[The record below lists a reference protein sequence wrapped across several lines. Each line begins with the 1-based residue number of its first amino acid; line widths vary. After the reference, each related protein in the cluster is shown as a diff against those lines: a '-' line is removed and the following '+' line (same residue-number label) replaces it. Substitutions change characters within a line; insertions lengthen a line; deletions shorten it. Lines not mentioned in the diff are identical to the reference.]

1 MIGLSISLGS
11 SSSVSGG
18 GGATS
23 AAALNTVNGANK
35 DSLLTVTGNP
45 ALSFSGTSTNGNNS
59 VRSTLQQAFNKAQ
72 VEITLTSGAATGS
85 NVIGF
90 DDGTVNFNTTRSD
103 PGIDTSTGIG
113 VAFWNASAAISIFY
127 NSGATRIDLVSA
139 SGSVADNDTFTVV
152 YDKVNNTMEVWRTRA
167 GVTTQMGTTQ
177 SGLPALSAQW
187 AYCGTRSSTSSGTVN
202 FGATAYAKT
211 PGTGVA
217 AYWA

>member
-35 DSLLTVTGNP
+35 NSLLSV
-45 ALSFSGTSTNGNNS
+45 SGAPPLTFAGTIGNGNNS

-72 VEITLTSGAATGS
+72 FEVTLVSGSSFDFGVGIDSGTDDFSGTVTPGYNTNNGIEVEFTSGG
-85 NVIGF
+85 IE
-90 DDGTVNFNTTRSD
+90 VN
-103 PGIDTSTGIG
+103 
-113 VAFWNASAAISIFY
+113 WNSRA
-127 NSGATRIDLVSA
+127 NQVLLVSA
-139 SGSVADNDTFTVV
+139 AGTVAVGDIFTIV
-152 YDKVNNTMEVWRTRA
+152 YDKVNNTLEVWRTRS
-167 GVTTQMGTTQ
+167 GTTTQMGATQ
-177 SGLPALSAQW
+177 SGLPALTGQFAFGASHNQTET
-187 AYCGTRSSTSSGTVN
+187 CTIN